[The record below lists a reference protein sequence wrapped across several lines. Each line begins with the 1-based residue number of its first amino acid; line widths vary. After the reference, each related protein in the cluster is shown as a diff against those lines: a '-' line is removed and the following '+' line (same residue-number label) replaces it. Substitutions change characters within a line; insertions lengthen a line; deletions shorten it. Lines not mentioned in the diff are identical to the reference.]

1 MDPNRLLLDREEA
14 VTLDERG
21 TQGGE
26 PMRPRS
32 LLLLVASN
40 RRRGAEVFGERLAS
54 GLGSSGWD
62 VDFVALQSV
71 TSPRTVSAAPLNQVA
86 TGSRLDS
93 KTVWAL
99 RKRMVRTRPSLI
111 LANGGATLRYAV
123 AARSLLLSR
132 PILAYASIGEPL
144 FWLRSDRH
152 ARVQRILHRR
162 ADLILAVSEV
172 TRRQLVEDLGVR
184 ADKVVVAHTGVPS
197 EFFIED
203 KSSHDEL
210 RLLFLGSLST
220 EKDPQLAID
229 VAVGLRRDHRV
240 RLRIVGDGPLAP
252 DLAARV
258 DGEALAEIVKLTGPV
273 DDVTPHLAW
282 ADVLILTSR
291 TEGLP
296 GAVLEAGAAGVPT
309 VGFNVGGTAETMQP
323 GVSGVLVDPG
333 DVGGMIAAIDG
344 IARNPDELKRLGTT
358 ARQFVGEHYTLERSI
373 RRYDRVL
380 SESLAAGGA

>member
-1 MDPNRLLLDREEA
+1 
-14 VTLDERG
+14 
-21 TQGGE
+21 
-26 PMRPRS
+26 
-32 LLLLVASN
+32 
-40 RRRGAEVFGERLAS
+40 
-54 GLGSSGWD
+54 
-62 VDFVALQSV
+62 
-71 TSPRTVSAAPLNQVA
+71 
-86 TGSRLDS
+86 
-93 KTVWAL
+93 
-99 RKRMVRTRPSLI
+99 
-111 LANGGATLRYAV
+111 
-123 AARSLLLSR
+123 
-132 PILAYASIGEPL
+132 
-144 FWLRSDRH
+144 
-152 ARVQRILHRR
+152 
-162 ADLILAVSEV
+162 LILAVSEV

-252 DLAARV
+252 DLAVRV
-258 DGEALAEIVKLTGPV
+258 DGEALGEIVKLTGPV

-333 DVGGMIAAIDG
+333 DVGGMIATIDG

-373 RRYDRVL
+373 RRYDSVL
-380 SESLAAGGA
+380 SELLAAGGA